1 MRWRTVFGIIAG
13 GSLVAVGGILALAP
27 EIVPSDI
34 WQQVLLYSSWIETI
48 PISYV
53 VGGLIAL
60 AALLYL
66 RTQTAGS
73 EYNHQLYSTDPTQVH
88 QPSPEIG
95 DAFDQAV
102 EMEHLHPYIPEQR
115 ETHTGNESEYSRFQ
129 QTHIPEHWDTHQSA
143 NDPQQTSFNQ
153 YRPSVNPAD
162 SLQETLENVL
172 RQTHDPNNVDEIIE
186 QGEWTSN
193 QVAAAAMST
202 HQDFPLSHRILR
214 WLQPDLARQREFEQ
228 TSSEVYRT
236 VAEYAP
242 DYDAG
247 DQ

>member
-66 RTQTAGS
+66 RTQTTGS

-102 EMEHLHPYIPEQR
+102 EMEHLHPYIPE
-115 ETHTGNESEYSRFQ
+115 
-129 QTHIPEHWDTHQSA
+129 HWDTHQSA

-153 YRPSVNPAD
+153 YRPSINPAD
-162 SLQETLENVL
+162 SLQETLENAL
-172 RQTHDPNNVDEIIE
+172 RQTHDSNNVDEIIE